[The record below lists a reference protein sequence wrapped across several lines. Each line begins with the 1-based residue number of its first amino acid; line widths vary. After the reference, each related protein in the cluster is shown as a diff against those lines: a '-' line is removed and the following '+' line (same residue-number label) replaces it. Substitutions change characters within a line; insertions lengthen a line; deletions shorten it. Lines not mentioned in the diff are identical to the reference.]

1 MKMKGRNIGKKS
13 NKEKKK
19 TNIEKKR
26 KKRESGES
34 KLFSDII

>member
-1 MKMKGRNIGKKS
+1 MKMKRKNIGKKN

-19 TNIEKKR
+19 TNIEEKR